1 MNHKFHKLIV
11 HTAQFYGGGGEEA
24 TTQGPRFVTDIEK
37 PILGVSQKR
46 GENQPR
52 FQVGSHFE
60 NCRVSKKK
68 IITFSGYYKS
78 IGSGFQVKVRG
89 EKN

>member
-11 HTAQFYGGGGEEA
+11 HTAQVYGGGEA
-24 TTQGPRFVTDIEK
+24 TTWGPRFITDIEK
-37 PILGVSQKR
+37 PVLGVYQKR
-46 GENQPR
+46 GENQPG

-60 NCRVSKKK
+60 DCRVSKKNLSP
-68 IITFSGYYKS
+68 SGYYKS